1 MSGTP
6 NLTQNNGTGPN
17 EQQLGSWENG
27 WYVFENGQVLGPFNA
42 KEAFSSQVSASTG
55 EARMVSR
62 KGFTQWYPVRDFA
75 EIYSMI
81 GHYSDH
87 LNQVSFSSN
96 HPLTELEP
104 KARQIGPQ
112 ATPVNN
118 MPRGSNDFPQLNA
131 STREDQGS
139 QNPSE
144 NVVIN
149 NESNYSTSQFV
160 PQPSLTKAQ
169 VKQLRKAERQ
179 QQKFAERQ
187 MQAARSA
194 AKSQNLLDP
203 VIFAQAYLQLQSR
216 LRLGRVTSPTLGAL
230 VYTPLTLGGYW
241 WDWFARVSEE
251 VNWHVNG
258 TTRLNSMLPTWM
270 CMIPGVHLILAY
282 VLARNVMQM
291 EVQNGYRTIS
301 PVVVTMAALFPPFYI
316 LLIQSAL
323 NRHWRLH
330 VYNGTAP
337 K

>member
-6 NLTQNNGTGPN
+6 NSTQNNGTGPN

-81 GHYSDH
+81 GQYADH
-87 LNQVSFSSN
+87 LNQATLSSN
-96 HPLTELEP
+96 QIVNDLEP
-104 KARQIGPQ
+104 RARLIGPQ
-112 ATPVNN
+112 AAPVTSALQ
-118 MPRGSNDFPQLNA
+118 GLNA
-131 STREDQGS
+131 FQNPNSSTRESTGN
-139 QNPSE
+139 QNSSGDFL
-144 NVVIN
+144 IN
-149 NESNYSTSQFV
+149 NASNQSNSEFA

-169 VKQLRKAERQ
+169 LKQLRNAERQ

-187 MQAARSA
+187 MQAARAA

-203 VIFAQAYLQLQSR
+203 AIFAQAYLQLQSR

-282 VLARNVMQM
+282 ALARNVTQM
-291 EVQNGYRTIS
+291 EVQNGYRTIR
-301 PVVVTMAALFPPFYI
+301 PIVVTMAALFPPFYI
-316 LLIQSAL
+316 LVIQSAL

-330 VYNGTAP
+330 VYNGAAP

>member
-6 NLTQNNGTGPN
+6 NSTQMNGKGSN
-17 EQQLGSWENG
+17 EQQLGSWESG

-87 LNQVSFSSN
+87 LNQASLSSN
-96 HPLTELEP
+96 QLVNDLEP
-104 KARQIGPQ
+104 KARLIGPQ
-112 ATPVNN
+112 AAPVTIA
-118 MPRGSNDFPQLNA
+118 PQGLHAFPNPNVSIRASAGNQNLSGDCLINNA
-131 STREDQGS
+131 SN
-139 QNPSE
+139 NPQSE
-144 NVVIN
+144 
-149 NESNYSTSQFV
+149 SSTQL
-160 PQPSLTKAQ
+160 PMTKAQ
-169 VKQLRKAERQ
+169 LKQLRNAERQ
-179 QQKFAERQ
+179 QRQYAERQ
-187 MQAARSA
+187 MQAARA
-194 AKSQNLLDP
+194 AANSQNLLEP
-203 VIFAQAYLQLQSR
+203 SIFAQAYLQLQSR

-258 TTRLNSMLPTWM
+258 TTRLHSILPTWM

-282 VLARNVMQM
+282 ALARNVMQM
-291 EVQNGYRTIS
+291 EGQNGYRTIN
-301 PVVVTMAALFPPFYI
+301 PIMVTLAALFPPFYI
-316 LLIQSAL
+316 LVIQSAL

-330 VYNGTAP
+330 VYNSAAP